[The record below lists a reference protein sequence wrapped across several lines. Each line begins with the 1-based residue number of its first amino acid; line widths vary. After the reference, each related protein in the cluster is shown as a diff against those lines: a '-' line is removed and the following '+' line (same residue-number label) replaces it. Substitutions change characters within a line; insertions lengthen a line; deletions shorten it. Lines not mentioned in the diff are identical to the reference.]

1 MLLDSALNLSESN
14 WQLVNK
20 FPVTK
25 YGVKHDDAL
34 LVYVSKNISDEN
46 MNTQSIDYQ
55 LVKNLYGMD
64 GYFE

>member
-1 MLLDSALNLSESN
+1 M
-14 WQLVNK
+14 NK

-25 YGVKHDDAL
+25 HGEKYNNAL
-34 LVYVSKNISDEN
+34 LVYMREN
-46 MNTQSIDYQ
+46 KSTQSIDYQ